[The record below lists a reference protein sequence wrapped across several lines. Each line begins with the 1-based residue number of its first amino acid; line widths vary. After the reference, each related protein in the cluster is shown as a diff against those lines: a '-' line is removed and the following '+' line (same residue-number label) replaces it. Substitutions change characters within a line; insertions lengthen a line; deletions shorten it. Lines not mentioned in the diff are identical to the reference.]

1 MSCSVLVSTLLVSS
15 HHTSTHL
22 FPSCPSLHPH
32 PPPSHR
38 LSPATATAQLDTVC
52 DSVGRGSLLQC
63 WGGHG
68 KLLAW
73 RAVQRK
79 RAWCCG
85 SDAAAAT
92 AATEDAQRLEEDE
105 EEGGGGG
112 PRGGTS
118 EKAAPRSLRSKVVPP
133 FTFSPN
139 HHHLLVL
146 AAAAMVPR
154 VARERQS

>member
-22 FPSCPSLHPH
+22 FPSCPSLHPR